1 MLAIGQLTEQCP
13 QNPFLLIW
21 LPFLSTFVEH
31 HGFPS
36 EADLYVQELYV
47 TWSNLKGNIHGMFG
61 DSPPLVLQLSKKNSI
76 FNLIGYLDCSN
87 FLSTAQL
94 HNY

>member
-61 DSPPLVLQLSKKNSI
+61 DSPPMVLQLSKKNFDFQSHWL
-76 FNLIGYLDCSN
+76 FRL
-87 FLSTAQL
+87 Q
-94 HNY
+94 